1 MTRKKW
7 GFFCWVF
14 RPNYKLQM
22 SASLKGDETVSITN
36 STKDI
41 ISLFLKTVS
50 IKWVVFNYNVYEQK
64 NTRLSVA

>member
-1 MTRKKW
+1 
-7 GFFCWVF
+7 
-14 RPNYKLQM
+14 M

-64 NTRLSVA
+64 NTRPSVA

>member
-7 GFFCWVF
+7 VFFCWVF
-14 RPNYKLQM
+14 RPKYKLQM
-22 SASLKGDETVSITN
+22 SASLKGDETVSIT
-36 STKDI
+36 
-41 ISLFLKTVS
+41 SLFLKTVS